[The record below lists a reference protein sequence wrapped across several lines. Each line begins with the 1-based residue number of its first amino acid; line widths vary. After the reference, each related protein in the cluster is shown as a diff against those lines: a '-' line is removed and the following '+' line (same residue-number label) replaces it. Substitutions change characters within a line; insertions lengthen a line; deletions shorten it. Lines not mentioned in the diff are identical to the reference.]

1 MKETIIDIEY
11 EEITEESEN
20 VDETNED
27 IEYTEVN
34 EEDLESRKEDPEQSE
49 EEKEVQET
57 INVVFDDIPLNT
69 ELNNLGIVGLSC
81 VIILFLLGTIVVMR
95 GD

>member
-1 MKETIIDIEY
+1 MKETIVDVEF

-27 IEYTEVN
+27 VEDTEVI
-34 EEDLESRKEDPEQSE
+34 EEDLESRKEDPEESE
-49 EEKEVQET
+49 EEREVQET
-57 INVVFDDIPLNT
+57 INVTFDDIPLNT

-81 VIILFLLGTIVVMR
+81 VLILFLLGTLVVMR

>member
-1 MKETIIDIEY
+1 MEDIFGDVVVTVEF

-20 VDETNED
+20 VDVED
-27 IEYTEVN
+27 TEVI
-34 EEDLESRKEDPEQSE
+34 EEDLESRKEDPEKTE
-49 EEKEVQET
+49 EEREVQET
-57 INVVFDDIPLNT
+57 INVTFDDIPLNT

-81 VIILFLLGTIVVMR
+81 VLILFLLGTIVVIR